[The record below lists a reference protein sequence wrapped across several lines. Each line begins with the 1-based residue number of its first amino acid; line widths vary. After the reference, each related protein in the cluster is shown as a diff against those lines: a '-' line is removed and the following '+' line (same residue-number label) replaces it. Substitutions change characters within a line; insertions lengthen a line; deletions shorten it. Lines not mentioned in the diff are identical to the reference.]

1 MARRRGMLKLAT
13 RFCLLFFAGALLG
26 CASSEVIPKNF
37 PDPLKKIDPK
47 SIARMYH
54 NNAEGNGWFFSYD
67 GCLVTVAH
75 YSGVSV
81 GSKFSVWNGSLYE
94 GKVLFVDTHWDI
106 AVLKVKGEF
115 PVLPLPEEDI
125 IPKMG
130 ETVYVITRNG
140 NRKLEYLMG
149 AVMLVNSSLIIS
161 LPDGGIA
168 YFPGAFAFWAD
179 SAAVPGW
186 SGSRAEGG
194 GVANVAG
201 YVVASDLEHKTY
213 YHILS
218 RKTLESLFSGVW
230 NACRK

>member
-1 MARRRGMLKLAT
+1 MLKLAARVCT
-13 RFCLLFFAGALLG
+13 LLFAGTLFG
-26 CASSEVIPKNF
+26 CASTESIPKDF
-37 PDPLKKIDPK
+37 PDALKKINPQ
-47 SIARMYH
+47 SIARTYH
-54 NNAEGNGWFFSYD
+54 KNTEGNGWFFSYD
-67 GCLVTVAH
+67 GCLVTVGH
-75 YSGVSV
+75 YSDISV
-81 GSKFSVWNGSLYE
+81 GSRFTVWNGSLYE
-94 GKVLFVDTHWDI
+94 GKVLFMDIQRDI
-106 AVLKVKGEF
+106 AVLKIKGEF
-115 PVLPLPEEDI
+115 PALPLPEEDI

-130 ETVYVITRNG
+130 ETVYVIMRNG

-149 AVMLVNSSLIIS
+149 AVTLVNVNRIVP
-161 LPDGGIA
+161 LPNGEIA

-218 RKTLESLFSGVW
+218 RKTLESLFPGVW